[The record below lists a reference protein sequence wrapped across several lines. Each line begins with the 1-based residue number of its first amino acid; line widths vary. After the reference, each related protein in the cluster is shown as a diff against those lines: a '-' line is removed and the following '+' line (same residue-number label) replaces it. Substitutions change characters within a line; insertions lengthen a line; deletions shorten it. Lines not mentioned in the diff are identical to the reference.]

1 MTLFRNPVNMRRLVF
16 LAVVVLLA
24 WSQESH
30 FVVAES
36 GKTEHKVSEEWSWR
50 DSDGNNGSGGSN
62 YSYVDDMRDL
72 EDYDDD
78 DDVDEDDEDD
88 LEEDEDDFDGVP
100 NFEMDDNE
108 DEDSCEYSCPRYYR
122 PVCVLRNGHMV
133 TYATPCEYH
142 NQVRCSIVEKSR
154 GATRA
159 PTFQF
164 YHNGNC
170 VRKSSF

>member
-1 MTLFRNPVNMRRLVF
+1 
-16 LAVVVLLA
+16 AD
-24 WSQESH
+24 
-30 FVVAES
+30 S

-50 DSDGNNGSGGSN
+50 DSDGNNGSGGSE

-72 EDYDDD
+72 EDY
-78 DDVDEDDEDD
+78 EDDLDDLDD
-88 LEEDEDDFDGVP
+88 LEEDEEDDFDGVP
-100 NFEMDDNE
+100 DFEMDNNE

-142 NQVRCSIVEKSR
+142 NQVRCSIVQKSR
-154 GATRA
+154 GGTRA

-164 YHNGNC
+164 IHNGNC
-170 VRKSSF
+170 